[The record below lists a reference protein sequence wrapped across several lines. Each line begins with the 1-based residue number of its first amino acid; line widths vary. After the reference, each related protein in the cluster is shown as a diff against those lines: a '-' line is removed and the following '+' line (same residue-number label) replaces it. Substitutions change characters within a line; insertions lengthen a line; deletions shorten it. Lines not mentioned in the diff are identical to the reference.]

1 MIFPE
6 WHASRVVAWFVATA
20 PPLASGM
27 VMTQENGQQPAKE
40 KALREMGAR
49 LSLEIG
55 TRMAVTIGSQKGD
68 DGRVAADLVG
78 MVHYEYL
85 ILRLPWVPGL
95 RSRLVGG
102 ATATVRFVNDGELCG
117 FQVPILTHI
126 AKPSLLLFL
135 EYPEVIE
142 KLALRQ
148 HKRVQCAL
156 PVQLHSRRGDAH
168 GVIADLS
175 RGGCRM
181 AIDARGQLGLRQTV
195 VDDVLVL
202 RVPLN
207 SEGIP
212 LAVTCTVRSVEMD
225 ANRMQLGLSFT
236 EADNDF
242 WTALEAFLTSAYL
255 LA

>member
-1 MIFPE
+1 
-6 WHASRVVAWFVATA
+6 
-20 PPLASGM
+20 
-27 VMTQENGQQPAKE
+27 MTQEQDQQQE
-40 KALREMGAR
+40 KAQRATGVK

-55 TRMAVTIGSQKGD
+55 TRMAVTIGSQQGA
-68 DGRVAADLVG
+68 DGRIASDLVG
-78 MVHYEYL
+78 MVHFEYL

-102 ATATVRFVNDGELCG
+102 ATATVRFVSNGELCG
-117 FQVPILTHI
+117 FQSPILTHI

-156 PVQLHSRRGDAH
+156 PVQLHSRRGDAQ

-181 AIDARGQLGLRQTV
+181 AIDVRGQQGLRQTV
-195 VDDVLVL
+195 VEDIIVL

-207 SEGIP
+207 SDGIP
-212 LAVTCTVRSVEMD
+212 LTVTATVRSVD
-225 ANRMQLGLSFT
+225 TDLSRMQLGLAFT
-236 EADNDF
+236 EADKEF
-242 WTALEAFLTSAYL
+242 WTALETFLTTAYL

>member
-1 MIFPE
+1 
-6 WHASRVVAWFVATA
+6 
-20 PPLASGM
+20 
-27 VMTQENGQQPAKE
+27 MTQENAQQNQDR
-40 KALREMGAR
+40 ALRETGSR
-49 LSLEIG
+49 LALDIG
-55 TRMAVTIGSQKGD
+55 TRMAVTIGAQKSD
-68 DGRVAADLVG
+68 EGRIAADLVG
-78 MVHYEYL
+78 MVHFEYL

-102 ATATVRFVNDGELCG
+102 SQATVRFVNNGELCG
-117 FQVPILTHI
+117 FQSLILTHI

-135 EYPEVIE
+135 EYPEVVE

-175 RGGCRM
+175 MGGCRM
-181 AIDARGQLGLRQTV
+181 AVDVRGQQGLRQTV
-195 VDDVLVL
+195 VDDVMVL

-212 LAVTCTVRSVEMD
+212 VPVTCTVRSVELD

-236 EADNDF
+236 EADKDF
-242 WTALEAFLTSAYL
+242 WGTLETFLTSAYL
-255 LA
+255 LE

>member
-1 MIFPE
+1 
-6 WHASRVVAWFVATA
+6 
-20 PPLASGM
+20 
-27 VMTQENGQQPAKE
+27 MTQEAQKQQE
-40 KALREMGAR
+40 KPQRTKGDKLA
-49 LSLEIG
+49 LEIG
-55 TRMAVTIGSQKGD
+55 TRMAVTLDSTQQGPE
-68 DGRVAADLVG
+68 GRIAADLVG
-78 MVHYEYL
+78 MVHFEYI

-102 ATATVRFVNDGELCG
+102 ASVTVRFVSNGELCG
-117 FQVPILTHI
+117 FQAPVITHI
-126 AKPSLLLFL
+126 PKPSLLLFL
-135 EYPEVIE
+135 EYPDVIE

-181 AIDARGQLGLRQTV
+181 AVDVRGQQSLRQTV
-195 VDDVLVL
+195 VEDVIVL

-207 SEGIP
+207 SEGMP
-212 LAVTCTVRSVEMD
+212 LAVTCTVRSVSFD
-225 ANRMQLGLSFT
+225 ANRMQVGLAFT
-236 EADNDF
+236 EADNEF
-242 WTALEAFLTSAYL
+242 WSTLEGFLTTAYL

>member
-1 MIFPE
+1 M
-6 WHASRVVAWFVATA
+6 A
-20 PPLASGM
+20 
-27 VMTQENGQQPAKE
+27 QEVEQSHQE
-40 KALREMGAR
+40 KTHRETGVR

-55 TRMAVTIGSQKGD
+55 MRMALTTGSQQGVE
-68 DGRVAADLVG
+68 GRIACDLVG
-78 MVHYEYL
+78 LVHFEYL

-102 ATATVRFVNDGELCG
+102 ATAVVRFVSEGELCG
-117 FQVPILTHI
+117 FQSPILTHI
-126 AKPSLLLFL
+126 AKPSLLLFI

-156 PVQLHSRRGDAH
+156 PVQMHSRRGDAQ

-175 RGGCRM
+175 RGGCRV
-181 AIDARGQLGLRQTV
+181 AVDIRGQQGLRQTV
-195 VDDVLVL
+195 ADDVVVL

-207 SEGIP
+207 PEGVP
-212 LAVTCTVRSVEMD
+212 LAVTATVRSVERD
-225 ANRMQLGLSFT
+225 ASRMMLGLAFT
-236 EADNDF
+236 EADKEF
-242 WTALEAFLTSAYL
+242 WTALTEFLSTAYF

>member
-1 MIFPE
+1 MQQE
-6 WHASRVVAWFVATA
+6 AQQQAQQAQRTA
-20 PPLASGM
+20 G
-27 VMTQENGQQPAKE
+27 AK
-40 KALREMGAR
+40 

-55 TRMAVTIGSQKGD
+55 TRMAVTID
-68 DGRVAADLVG
+68 DQPGNEGRIAADLVG
-78 MVHYEYL
+78 MVHFEYL

-102 ATATVRFVNDGELCG
+102 MSATVRFVSDGELCG
-117 FQVPILTHI
+117 FQSPILTHI

-135 EYPEVIE
+135 EYPEIIE

-175 RGGCRM
+175 QGGCRM
-181 AIDARGQLGLRQTV
+181 AVDARGQQGLRQTV
-195 VDDVLVL
+195 VEDVLVL

-207 SEGIP
+207 SDGIP
-212 LAVTCTVRSVEMD
+212 LSVTCTVRSVAFD

-236 EADNDF
+236 EADKDF
-242 WTALEAFLTSAYL
+242 WASLETFLTTAYL
-255 LA
+255 LE

>member
-1 MIFPE
+1 
-6 WHASRVVAWFVATA
+6 
-20 PPLASGM
+20 
-27 VMTQENGQQPAKE
+27 MTQEYEQQPQELQE
-40 KALREMGAR
+40 KRSRETGTR
-49 LSLEIG
+49 LSLEVG
-55 TRMAVTIGSQKGD
+55 TRMAVTLGALDKGD
-68 DGRVAADLVG
+68 DGRIAADLVG
-78 MVHYEYL
+78 MVHFEYL

-102 ATATVRFVNDGELCG
+102 VGATVRFVSEGELCG
-117 FQVPILTHI
+117 FQSPILTHVP
-126 AKPSLLLFL
+126 KPSLLLFL

-156 PVQLHSRRGDAH
+156 PVQVHSRRGDAQ

-175 RGGCRM
+175 QGGCRM
-181 AIDARGQLGLRQTV
+181 AIDVRGQQGLRQTV
-195 VDDVLVL
+195 ADDVLVL

-212 LAVTCTVRSVEMD
+212 LTVTCTVRSVEAD
-225 ANRMQLGLSFT
+225 AARMQLGLSFS
-236 EADNDF
+236 EADKDF
-242 WTALEAFLTSAYL
+242 WNALEQFLTSAYL

>member
-1 MIFPE
+1 
-6 WHASRVVAWFVATA
+6 
-20 PPLASGM
+20 
-27 VMTQENGQQPAKE
+27 MTQEAQKPQE
-40 KALREMGAR
+40 KPQRTKGDKLA
-49 LSLEIG
+49 LEIG
-55 TRMAVTIGSQKGD
+55 TRMAVTLDSAQQGAE
-68 DGRVAADLVG
+68 GRIAADLVG
-78 MVHYEYL
+78 MVHFEYI

-102 ATATVRFVNDGELCG
+102 ASVTVRFVSNGELCG
-117 FQVPILTHI
+117 FQSPVVTHI
-126 AKPSLLLFL
+126 PKPSLLLFL

-168 GVIADLS
+168 GVIGDLS

-181 AIDARGQLGLRQTV
+181 AVDVRGQQGLRQTV
-195 VDDVLVL
+195 VEDVIVL

-207 SEGIP
+207 SEGVP
-212 LAVTCTVRSVEMD
+212 LTVTCAVRGVSFD
-225 ANRMQLGLSFT
+225 ANRMQVGLAFT
-236 EADNDF
+236 EADDDF
-242 WTALEAFLTSAYL
+242 WTTLETFLTTAYL

>member
-1 MIFPE
+1 
-6 WHASRVVAWFVATA
+6 
-20 PPLASGM
+20 
-27 VMTQENGQQPAKE
+27 MTQETQQKPQE
-40 KALREMGAR
+40 KAQRTKGDR

-55 TRMAVTIGSQKGD
+55 TRMAVTLDGSQQGPE
-68 DGRVAADLVG
+68 GRIAADLVG
-78 MVHYEYL
+78 MVHFEYL

-95 RSRLVGG
+95 RTRLVGG
-102 ATATVRFVNDGELCG
+102 ASVTVRFVSNGDLCG
-117 FQVPILTHI
+117 FQSPVITHI

-135 EYPEVIE
+135 EYPDVIE

-175 RGGCRM
+175 QGGCRM
-181 AIDARGQLGLRQTV
+181 AVDVRGQQGLRQTV
-195 VDDVLVL
+195 VEDVIVL

-207 SEGIP
+207 SEGLP
-212 LAVTCTVRSVEMD
+212 LSVTCTVRSVSFD
-225 ANRMQLGLSFT
+225 ANRMQVGLAFT
-236 EADNDF
+236 EADTEF
-242 WTALEAFLTSAYL
+242 WSALETFLTTAYL

>member
-1 MIFPE
+1 M
-6 WHASRVVAWFVATA
+6 AQV
-20 PPLASGM
+20 
-27 VMTQENGQQPAKE
+27 QEQQQE
-40 KALREMGAR
+40 KSQRAAGVK

-55 TRMAVTIGSQKGD
+55 TRMAVSIGSQQCAE
-68 DGRVAADLVG
+68 GRIAADLVS
-78 MVHYEYL
+78 MVHFEYL

-102 ATATVRFVNDGELCG
+102 ATATVRFVSNGELCG
-117 FQVPILTHI
+117 FQATILTHI

-135 EYPEVIE
+135 EYPDIIE

-156 PVQLHSRRGDAH
+156 PVQLHSRRGDAQ

-181 AIDARGQLGLRQTV
+181 VLDVRGQQGLRQTV
-195 VDDVLVL
+195 AGDIIVL

-207 SEGIP
+207 SDGIP
-212 LAVTCTVRSVEMD
+212 LTVTATVCNVEMD
-225 ANRMQLGLSFT
+225 VNRMRLGLSFS
-236 EADNDF
+236 EADKEF
-242 WTALEAFLTSAYL
+242 WNALETFLTTAYL

>member
-1 MIFPE
+1 
-6 WHASRVVAWFVATA
+6 
-20 PPLASGM
+20 
-27 VMTQENGQQPAKE
+27 MTQEQDHAHQE
-40 KALREMGAR
+40 KAQRATGVK

-55 TRMAVTIGSQKGD
+55 TRMAVTIGSQHGTE
-68 DGRVAADLVG
+68 GRIAADLVG
-78 MVHYEYL
+78 MVHFEYL

-102 ATATVRFVNDGELCG
+102 AAATVRFVSNGELCG
-117 FQVPILTHI
+117 FQSPILTHI

-135 EYPEVIE
+135 EYPDVIE

-156 PVQLHSRRGDAH
+156 PVQLHSRRGDAQ

-175 RGGCRM
+175 QGGCRM
-181 AIDARGQLGLRQTV
+181 AIDVRGQQSLRQTV
-195 VDDVLVL
+195 AEDIIVL

-207 SEGIP
+207 SDGIP
-212 LAVTCTVRSVEMD
+212 LTVTSTVRSVDMD
-225 ANRMQLGLSFT
+225 ANRMQIGLAFT
-236 EADNDF
+236 EADKEF
-242 WTALEAFLTSAYL
+242 WAALETFLTTAYL

>member
-1 MIFPE
+1 
-6 WHASRVVAWFVATA
+6 
-20 PPLASGM
+20 
-27 VMTQENGQQPAKE
+27 MTQEKE
-40 KALREMGAR
+40 QRTQEKMQRTTGVR
-49 LSLEIG
+49 LSLDIG
-55 TRMAVTIGSQKGD
+55 TRMAVTIGSQQGAG
-68 DGRVAADLVG
+68 GRIASDLVG
-78 MVHYEYL
+78 IVHFEYL

-102 ATATVRFVNDGELCG
+102 ATATVRFVSDGELCG
-117 FQVPILTHI
+117 FQSPILTHI

-135 EYPEVIE
+135 EYPEVVE

-148 HKRVQCAL
+148 HKRVHCAL

-181 AIDARGQLGLRQTV
+181 AIDVRGQQGLRQTV
-195 VDDVLVL
+195 VEDVMVL

-212 LAVTCTVRSVEMD
+212 LAVTCTVRSVETD
-225 ANRMQLGLSFT
+225 TNRMRLGLSFT
-236 EADNDF
+236 EADNEF
-242 WTALEAFLTSAYL
+242 WTALEGFLTTAYL

>member
-1 MIFPE
+1 
-6 WHASRVVAWFVATA
+6 
-20 PPLASGM
+20 
-27 VMTQENGQQPAKE
+27 MTQEKE
-40 KALREMGAR
+40 QHSQEKMQRTTGVR
-49 LSLEIG
+49 LSLEVG
-55 TRMAVTIGSQKGD
+55 TRMAVTFGSQQGA
-68 DGRVAADLVG
+68 DGRIAADLVG
-78 MVHYEYL
+78 MVHFEYL

-102 ATATVRFVNDGELCG
+102 ATATVRFVSDGELCG
-117 FQVPILTHI
+117 FQSPILTHI

-135 EYPEVIE
+135 EYPEVVE

-156 PVQLHSRRGDAH
+156 PVQLHSRRGDAQ

-175 RGGCRM
+175 RGGCKM
-181 AIDARGQLGLRQTV
+181 ALDVRGQQGLRQTV
-195 VDDVLVL
+195 VEDVMVL

-212 LAVTCTVRSVEMD
+212 LAVTCTVRSVEVD
-225 ANRMQLGLSFT
+225 TSRMQLGLSFT
-236 EADNDF
+236 EADNEF
-242 WTALEAFLTSAYL
+242 WTALEAFLTTAYL

>member
-1 MIFPE
+1 
-6 WHASRVVAWFVATA
+6 
-20 PPLASGM
+20 
-27 VMTQENGQQPAKE
+27 MTQEQEQPQE
-40 KALREMGAR
+40 KARRATGVK

-55 TRMAVTIGSQKGD
+55 TRMAVSIGSQQGVE
-68 DGRVAADLVG
+68 GRIAADLVG
-78 MVHYEYL
+78 MVHFEYL

-102 ATATVRFVNDGELCG
+102 AAATVRFVSSGELCG
-117 FQVPILTHI
+117 FQSPILTHI

-148 HKRVQCAL
+148 HKRVHCAL
-156 PVQLHSRRGDAH
+156 PVQLYSRRGDAQ

-181 AIDARGQLGLRQTV
+181 AIDVRGQQGLRQTV
-195 VDDVLVL
+195 SGDVIVL
-202 RVPLN
+202 RLSLN

-212 LAVTCTVRSVEMD
+212 LSVTSTVRSVEID
-225 ANRMQLGLSFT
+225 ANRMLLGLSFT
-236 EADNDF
+236 EADKEF
-242 WTALEAFLTSAYL
+242 WTALESFLTTAYL

>member
-1 MIFPE
+1 
-6 WHASRVVAWFVATA
+6 
-20 PPLASGM
+20 
-27 VMTQENGQQPAKE
+27 MTQEKE
-40 KALREMGAR
+40 QRTQEKMQRTTGVR
-49 LSLEIG
+49 LSLDIG
-55 TRMAVTIGSQKGD
+55 TRMAVTIGSQQGAG
-68 DGRVAADLVG
+68 GRIAADLVG
-78 MVHYEYL
+78 LIHFEYL

-102 ATATVRFVNDGELCG
+102 VMGTVRFVSDGELCG
-117 FQVPILTHI
+117 FQSPILTHI

-135 EYPEVIE
+135 EYPEVVE

-148 HKRVQCAL
+148 HKRVHCAL

-181 AIDARGQLGLRQTV
+181 AIDVRGQQGLRQTV
-195 VDDVLVL
+195 VEDVMVL

-212 LAVTCTVRSVEMD
+212 LAVTCTVRSVETD
-225 ANRMQLGLSFT
+225 ANRMRLGLSFT
-236 EADNDF
+236 EADNEF
-242 WTALEAFLTSAYL
+242 WTALEGFLTTAYL